1 MENLNVYVDLLMIA
15 LAGASLSNFFDDCLQ
30 DGMIFSAY
38 GKWLN
43 KEYLRNLEIK
53 QHNDRLTED
62 IENGII
68 LIQDAEFIEPLRDKF
83 WKKPIGGCIICT
95 NVWIT
100 ILVALIYYFLN
111 PLFIIL
117 SVIGISS
124 TFLKFI
130 IK

>member
-1 MENLNVYVDLLMIA
+1 MIA

-68 LIQDAEFIEPLRDKF
+68 LFQDAEFIEPLNEKF
-83 WKKPIGGCIICT
+83 LKKPIGGCIICT

-100 ILVALIYYFLN
+100 ILLIILYYVLY

-117 SVIGISS
+117 SIIGISN